1 MHLIYLLSVYLHLLA
16 AMVWIGGMLF
26 LSLVIVPALRR
37 WDDPV
42 LAARLMGDAG
52 RRFRTVGWIAVAIL
66 VLTGVVNAL
75 GRWGGAALVETG
87 FWASQPG
94 QLLAIKLAVVTAM
107 VAMSVVHDFALGPRL
122 TAARRAGLAAPEI
135 AVLRRRVSWL
145 ARANV
150 LLGLAVVALAVAL
163 VRGLP

>member
-1 MHLIYLLSVYLHLLA
+1 MHLIYLLSVYLHILA

-37 WDDPV
+37 WDDPAV
-42 LAARLMGDAG
+42 SARLMGEAG
-52 RRFRTVGWIAVAIL
+52 RRFRTVGWIAVVTLA
-66 VLTGVVNAL
+66 LTGVVNAI
-75 GRWGGAALVETG
+75 GRWGGAALIESG

-94 QLLAIKLAVVTAM
+94 QVLAVKLAVVAGM

-122 TAARRAGLAAPEI
+122 SAARRSGLAEPEI
-135 AVLRRRVSWL
+135 ARLRRRVTWL
-145 ARANV
+145 ARANA